1 MNEGNSDIDLNDR
14 PVFTAELKPYR
25 SLGHRGHVVLFLIAG
40 AMTFA
45 HMAVFLI
52 SGAWPVVMF
61 FGLDFIVLFG
71 AFWLNNRAARARELI
86 ALSRTNISIR
96 KVTPSGRQIDYDY
109 NPFWTRFLVT
119 RKEEIGIT
127 EMAVAARNRQTDIGS
142 FLHLDERERFATS
155 FSGALARVKRGN

>member
-61 FGLDFIVLFG
+61 FGLDFLVLIG
-71 AFWLNNRAARARELI
+71 ACWLNNRSARARVLI

-96 KVTPSGRQIDYDY
+96 KVTPSGRQTVPMETALSFFLRPYQR
-109 NPFWTRFLVT
+109 FTRP
-119 RKEEIGIT
+119 
-127 EMAVAARNRQTDIGS
+127 
-142 FLHLDERERFATS
+142 REKNTAENMEVRMPMQ
-155 FSGALARVKRGN
+155 